1 MGKVHPSKI
10 GLELA
15 IPLAVVLGSV
25 FFLALFQEGGI
36 WGALI
41 VLLVGGFILHLF
53 LNTFYRIENHTLHI
67 KCGFLYNATI
77 DIYDIKKIAATKN
90 PLSAPATSLDRLEIV
105 YGKNDFCLISPN
117 NKKSFVADIL
127 AVNPAVEIKL

>member
-1 MGKVHPSKI
+1 
-10 GLELA
+10 LELA

-25 FFLALFQEGGI
+25 FFLALFQEGGG

-67 KCGFLYNATI
+67 KCGFLYNSTI
-77 DIYDIKKIAATKN
+77 NIHEIKKIAATKN
-90 PLSAPATSLDRLEIV
+90 PLSAPATSLDRIEVL
-105 YGKNDFCLISPN
+105 YGKNGFCLLSPKD
-117 NKKSFVADIL
+117 KKSFVADIL
-127 AVNPAVEIKL
+127 AINPAVEVKL